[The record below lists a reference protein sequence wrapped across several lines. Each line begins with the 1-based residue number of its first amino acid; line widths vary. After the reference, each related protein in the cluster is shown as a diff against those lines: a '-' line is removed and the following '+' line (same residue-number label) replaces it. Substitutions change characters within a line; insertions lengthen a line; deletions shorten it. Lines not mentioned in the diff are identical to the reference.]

1 MMLVLIAS
9 PSSLLD
15 ITFTVNHA
23 VARAMIEIANNDN
36 PVVIV
41 SNKPQ
46 PEWFDQV
53 FKGSKVQ
60 FRQVMGRQSGQYI
73 KDISRANNVPT
84 SNFLCL
90 TASDEDYMMG
100 KNGHAILIA
109 AGWSNNAKA
118 RELGIQVANA
128 SELKEVFDL
137 TNNWPGSW
145 WFAGSGPNYGVRALA
160 DLSSYGAGNAQV
172 LFSQKV
178 TAAVKQGGGPLNA
191 LLAITS
197 RSLLQE
203 WGGEKKG
210 VFFSVFPSSNPDNYN
225 DEVLTD
231 FTHRLRTT
239 VSRVH
244 FASRDEPL
252 FVRHSPSPKRSHGQG
267 GDRTDPTSQITTL
280 HLNSRYATNIKGKDV
295 ILIDD
300 CTTYGLSFG
309 VAAAFLSAAGAASMT
324 GIALGKFGSRLE
336 HYEIVLTGNPYKPLK
351 ATDFKLVAHD
361 SLVGTTASSAQNAL
375 HKLIP

>member
-1 MMLVLIAS
+1 MLVLIAS

-15 ITFTVNHA
+15 ISLRVNQP
-23 VARAMIEIANNDN
+23 VADAMIEIAKNN

-41 SNKPQ
+41 SNKPE
-46 PEWFDQV
+46 PHWFDTT
-53 FKGSKVQ
+53 FKGSNVQ
-60 FRQVMGRQSGQYI
+60 FKQVPGRQSGQYL
-73 KDISRANNVPT
+73 KDISKSNNVPT

-100 KNGHAILIA
+100 KNGQSILIA

-118 RELGIQVANA
+118 KGLGIQVADA
-128 SELKEVFDL
+128 SELKEVFEL

-145 WFAGSGPNYGVRALA
+145 WFSGSGPSYGVRALA
-160 DLSSYGAGNAQV
+160 DLSSYGLGNTQV

-210 VFFSVFPSSNPDNYN
+210 IFFSVFPSSNPANYN
-225 DEVLTD
+225 NEVLTD

-244 FASRDEPL
+244 FESRDEPL
-252 FVRHSPSPKRSHGQG
+252 FVRHSASPKRSHGQG

-280 HLNSRYATNIKGKDV
+280 HLNPRYATNIKGKDV
-295 ILIDD
+295 FLVDD

-309 VAAAFLSAAGAASMT
+309 VAAAFLKAAGASSMT

-336 HYEIVLTGNPYKPLK
+336 HYEINITGNPYKPLK
-351 ATDFKLVAHD
+351 PSDFAMIAHH
-361 SLVGTTASSAQNAL
+361 SLSGTTASSAQNAL

>member
-1 MMLVLIAS
+1 MLALIAS

-15 ITFTVNHA
+15 ISLNINHA
-23 VARAMIEIANNDN
+23 IAVSMMEIANNN

-41 SNKPQ
+41 SNKPK
-46 PEWFDQV
+46 PDWFEKT
-53 FKGSKVQ
+53 FTGSNVQ
-60 FRQVMGRQSGQYI
+60 FQQVMGRQSGQYL
-73 KDISRANNVPT
+73 KDISKANKVPT

-100 KNGHAILIA
+100 KNGEAILIA

-118 RELGIQVANA
+118 RGLGIQVANG
-128 SELKEVFDL
+128 SQLKEVFEL

-145 WFAGSGPNYGVRALA
+145 WFSGAGPNYCVRALA
-160 DLSSYGAGNAQV
+160 DLSSYGAGTTQV

-197 RSLLQE
+197 RSLLNE
-203 WGGEKKG
+203 WGSAKKG
-210 VFFSVFPSSNPDNYN
+210 VFFGVFPSSNPASYN
-225 DEVLTD
+225 NEVLTD

-239 VSRVH
+239 VSRAH
-244 FASRDEPL
+244 FANRDEPL
-252 FVRHSPSPKRSHGQG
+252 FVRHSASPKRSHGQG

-280 HLNSRYATNIKGKDV
+280 HLNPKYATSIKGKDV
-295 ILIDD
+295 VLIDD

-309 VAAAFLSAAGAASMT
+309 VAAAFLNAAGAASMT

-336 HYEIVLTGNPYKPLK
+336 HYDIVVTGDPYKPLNAK
-351 ATDFKLVAHD
+351 DFKLVSHN
-361 SLVGTTASSAQNAL
+361 SLAGTTAPSAQNAL

>member
-15 ITFTVNHA
+15 ISFNVNLA
-23 VARAMIEIANNDN
+23 VANAMIEIAQKN
-36 PVVIV
+36 PVLIV
-41 SNKPQ
+41 SNKSQ
-46 PEWFDQV
+46 PDWFDKA
-53 FKGSKVQ
+53 FHGSNVEFQ
-60 FRQVMGRQSGQYI
+60 QVMRRQSGQYL
-73 KDISRANNVPT
+73 KDISKSNNVPT

-100 KNGHAILIA
+100 KNGQAILIA

-118 RELGIQVANA
+118 KNLGIQVTNA
-128 SELKEVFDL
+128 SELKEVFEL

-145 WFAGSGPNYGVRALA
+145 WFSGAGPNYGVRALA
-160 DLSSYGAGNAQV
+160 DLSSYGAATTQV
-172 LFSQKV
+172 LFSHKV

-197 RSLLQE
+197 RSLLHE

-210 VFFSVFPSSNPDNYN
+210 VFFSVFPSSNPANYN

-252 FVRHSPSPKRSHGQG
+252 FVRHLPSPKRSHGQG

-280 HLNSRYATNIKGKDV
+280 HLNPRYATNIKGKDV

-309 VAAAFLSAAGAASMT
+309 VAAAFLTAAGAASMT

-336 HYEIVLTGNPYKPLK
+336 HYEIIITGNPYKPLK
-351 ATDFKLVAHD
+351 ATDFKLLSHE
-361 SLVGTTASSAQNAL
+361 SILGTTASSAQNAL

>member
-1 MMLVLIAS
+1 MLVLIAS

-15 ITFTVNHA
+15 ISLNVNQA
-23 VARAMIEIANNDN
+23 VVGAMTEIAKNN
-36 PVVIV
+36 PVIIV

-46 PEWFDQV
+46 PDWFDTA
-53 FKGSKVQ
+53 FNGSNVKFQ
-60 FRQVMGRQSGQYI
+60 QVMGRQSGQYL
-73 KDISRANNVPT
+73 KDISKSNNVAT

-100 KNGHAILIA
+100 KNGQAILIA

-118 RELGIQVANA
+118 RELGIQVADA
-128 SELKEVFDL
+128 SELREVFEL

-145 WFAGSGPNYGVRALA
+145 WFSGSGPNYGVRALA
-160 DLSSYGAGNAQV
+160 DLSSYGAGTTQV

-197 RSLLQE
+197 RSLLHE

-210 VFFSVFPSSNPDNYN
+210 VFFSVFPSSNPANYN
-225 DEVLTD
+225 NEVLTD

-239 VSRVH
+239 VSRVR
-244 FASRDEPL
+244 FESRDEPL

-267 GDRTDPTSQITTL
+267 GDRTDPTSQIITL
-280 HLNSRYATNIKGKDV
+280 HLNPRYATNIKGKDV

-309 VAAAFLSAAGAASMT
+309 VAAAFLKAAGAASMT

-336 HYEIVLTGNPYKPLK
+336 HYEIILSGNPYKPLK
-351 ATDFKLVAHD
+351 STDFKLVTHN
-361 SLVGTTASSAQNAL
+361 SLLGTTASSAQNIL

>member
-15 ITFTVNHA
+15 VTFNINQP
-23 VARAMIEIANNDN
+23 VANAMIDIASKN
-36 PVVIV
+36 PVLLI
-41 SNKPQ
+41 SNKPK
-46 PEWFDQV
+46 PDWFDRT
-53 FKGSKVQ
+53 FNGSKVEFQ
-60 FRQVMGRQSGQYI
+60 QVMGRQNGQYL
-73 KDISRANNVPT
+73 KEISDKNKVPT

-90 TASDEDYMMG
+90 TASDDDYRMG
-100 KNGHAILIA
+100 KNGKAILIA

-118 RELGIQVANA
+118 KELGIQVANA
-128 SELKEVFDL
+128 SELKEVFEL

-145 WFAGSGPNYGVRALA
+145 WFSGAGPKYGIRALA
-160 DLSSYGAGNAQV
+160 DLSSYAAGTTQV
-172 LFSQKV
+172 LFSKKV

-197 RSLLQE
+197 RSLLHE

-210 VFFSVFPSSNPDNYN
+210 VLFGVFPSSNPNNYN

-244 FASRDEPL
+244 FANRDEPL
-252 FVRHSPSPKRSHGQG
+252 FIRHSPSPKRSYGQG

-280 HLNSRYATNIKGKDV
+280 HLNPKYETNIKGKDV

-309 VAAAFLSAAGAASMT
+309 VAAAFLKAAGAASMT

-336 HYEIVLTGNPYKPLK
+336 HYEIVLTGNPYEPLK
-351 ATDFKLVAHD
+351 ANEFKSIAHN
-361 SLVGTTASSAQNAL
+361 SLPGVTASSAQNAL